1 MVRTSFNTLLVASLI
16 AFASGCTKEDSD
28 SSSSGD
34 SGSFRTSC
42 GTLNKGDLENPI
54 PKESARKG
62 TATVL
67 GANLLLFK
75 SSDGSNLVK
84 LQNLGVQSDAA
95 RATAAQN
102 KLKALAAEGEVY
114 YYQATKNCE
123 AEVEAGASGSLGQV
137 FSANGTNFSETLI
150 KSGLARLEVDQC
162 EGEQLDS
169 CYQALDED
177 AQDTIAA
184 ELTKFLWK
192 PVSDSNGKLA
202 IHTGPYGTSV
212 IVNGV
217 TGTNQGPGNGYGSL
231 ARFSQPGCAYGANVQ
246 VKVIDERTG
255 AAYTFNGSD
264 TITIPNGCNRYCIKD
279 GAIALCPKN

>member
-1 MVRTSFNTLLVASLI
+1 MVRASLNTLLFASLV
-16 AFASGCTKEDSD
+16 AFSAGCTTEDSGSD
-28 SSSSGD
+28 SSGE
-34 SGSFRTSC
+34 SGSFRSSC

-54 PKESARKG
+54 PKDRARKG

-67 GANLLLFK
+67 GPNLLLFK
-75 SSDGSNLVK
+75 SSSGSNLVK
-84 LQNLGVQSDAA
+84 LQNLGVQSNAA
-95 RATAAQN
+95 KSTAAQN
-102 KLKALAAEGEVY
+102 KLKALAAQGDVY
-114 YYQATKNCE
+114 YYQATKDCE

-137 FSANGTNFSETLI
+137 YSANGANFSETLI
-150 KSGLARLEVDQC
+150 KSGLADLEVDQC
-162 EGEQLDS
+162 EGEQLDT
-169 CYQALDED
+169 CYQALDDD
-177 AQDTIAA
+177 AQDAIAA
-184 ELTKFLWK
+184 ELTAFLWK

-202 IHTGPYGTSV
+202 IHTGPSGTSV

-217 TGTNQGPGNGYGSL
+217 TGTNQGGGNGYGSL

-279 GAIALCPKN
+279 GAIALCPKR